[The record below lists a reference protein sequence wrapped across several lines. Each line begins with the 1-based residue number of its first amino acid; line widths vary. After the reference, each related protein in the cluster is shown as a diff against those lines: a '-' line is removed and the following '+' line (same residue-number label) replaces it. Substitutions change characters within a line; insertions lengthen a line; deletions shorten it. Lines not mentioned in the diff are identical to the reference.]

1 MSLIA
6 DLTAAPSKLSSS
18 SRFTVLNGYFYLTS
32 GALFIAWPDAVQ
44 VLFRDPAF
52 AGSERALVRVLGL
65 TVAVIGWLYLF
76 GGRSGARQ
84 VVAATVL
91 DRLILVP
98 LVLVPAVAA
107 GVFPRTL
114 GTFAVLD
121 PVLALVAWRLLAR
134 EPRVAPGTVLQ
145 GG

>member
-6 DLTAAPSKLSSS
+6 DLTATPSTLPVS
-18 SRFTVLNGYFYLTS
+18 SRFTVLNGYFYLAS
-32 GALFIAWPDAVQ
+32 GALFIAWPEAVQ
-44 VLFRDPAF
+44 VLFRDPAY
-52 AGSERALVRVLGL
+52 AASERALVRVLGL

-98 LVLVPAVAA
+98 LILVPAAAA
-107 GVFPRTL
+107 GVFPHTL
-114 GTFAVLD
+114 GAFAVLD
-121 PVLALVAWRLLAR
+121 PILALVAWRLLAR
-134 EPRVAPGTVLQ
+134 EPRVAPDKAL
-145 GG
+145 